1 MRMSEERESENHG
14 APSEEGHAAEE
25 GQQLDDDVV
34 DDEGVGADSLLGEE
48 EPGKGEEEGE
58 EGAGERVFFFQW
70 PDATVTIARSKD
82 EETLRKEM
90 SLLGSVDNCRVVEY
104 TGPLQINLK
113 LAPLPGEP
121 HHLEPPFPIAHFFS

>member
-1 MRMSEERESENHG
+1 MSEERESENHG

-25 GQQLDDDVV
+25 GQQLDEDVV
-34 DDEGVGADSLLGEE
+34 DDEGDGADSLLGEE

-121 HHLEPPFPIAHFFS
+121 HHLGPPFPIAHFFS

>member
-1 MRMSEERESENHG
+1 MSEERESENHG

-121 HHLEPPFPIAHFFS
+121 HHLDPPFPIPHFFS

>member
-1 MRMSEERESENHG
+1 MSEERESENHG

-121 HHLEPPFPIAHFFS
+121 HHLGPPFPIAHFFS

>member
-1 MRMSEERESENHG
+1 MSEERESENHG

-34 DDEGVGADSLLGEE
+34 DDEGDGADSLLGEE
-48 EPGKGEEEGE
+48 EPGKEEEEGE